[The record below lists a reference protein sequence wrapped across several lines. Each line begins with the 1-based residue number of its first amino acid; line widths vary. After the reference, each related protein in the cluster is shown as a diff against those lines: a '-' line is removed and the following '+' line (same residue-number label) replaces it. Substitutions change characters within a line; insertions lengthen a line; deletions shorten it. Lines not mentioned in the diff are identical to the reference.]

1 MKPIHTLLVIL
12 VVIVWG
18 VNFVTMKLALQELP
32 PFFLCF
38 VRFALVSVPAI
49 FFIKRPSAPFKQL
62 IAYSLAMFVLHFALM
77 ASGMQ
82 AGISAGLAS
91 LLLQTQVFFSI
102 LFASFLLKEKFSV
115 WQLFGSLLSF
125 CGIAIV
131 GLSAE
136 GEFSL
141 KGLLLVLLS
150 ASIWGLGSVLV
161 RRMGKVEARSLLVW
175 SCSIAWPPL
184 LLLSLIFE
192 TLPDFHALSYTT
204 NGSVLFIAIFST
216 IFGFG
221 TWNWLLQF
229 YPVSTIAPFTL
240 LVPVFGMLSSAFFLN
255 ETLESWKLFSA
266 ILVISGLCF
275 NILGSRSLA
284 KKSLNEF

>member
-12 VVIVWG
+12 VVTVWG
-18 VNFVTMKLALQELP
+18 INFVTMKLALQELP

-38 VRFALVSVPAI
+38 ARFALVSIPAI
-49 FFIKRPSAPFKQL
+49 FFIKRPTGPLKWL
-62 IAYSLAMFVLHFALM
+62 ITYSLVMFVLHFALM
-77 ASGMQ
+77 ATGMR
-82 AGISAGLAS
+82 AGVSAGLAS

-102 LFASFLLKEKFSV
+102 LFASLLIKEKFSL

-125 CGIAIV
+125 SGIAIV
-131 GLSAE
+131 GLNAG

-141 KGLLLVLLS
+141 TGLLLVLLS
-150 ASIWGLGSVLV
+150 ASIWGLGTVLV
-161 RRMGKVEARSLLVW
+161 KKMGKIEARSLLVW

-192 TLPDFHALSYTT
+192 QLPALHTLSYTT
-204 NGSVLFIAIFST
+204 HGSVLFIAIFST
-216 IFGFG
+216 VFGFG

-229 YPVSTIAPFTL
+229 YPVATVAPFTL
-240 LVPVFGMLSSAFFLN
+240 LVPVFGMLSSALFLN
-255 ETLESWKLFSA
+255 ETLESWKLFSG

-275 NILGSRSLA
+275 NILGSRALA
-284 KKSLNEF
+284 KKALNEF